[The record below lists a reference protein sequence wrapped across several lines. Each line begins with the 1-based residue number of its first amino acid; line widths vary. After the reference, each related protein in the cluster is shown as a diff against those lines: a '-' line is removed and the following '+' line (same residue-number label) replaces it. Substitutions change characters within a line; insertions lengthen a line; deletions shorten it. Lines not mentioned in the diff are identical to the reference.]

1 MSVERRD
8 AATVTGVDDVRR
20 RVAAWWL
27 GLTVVGV
34 IIVALPDSDD
44 PVFTLSDNHGLGV
57 VDLVGVVIVLVG
69 TAVLYRHL
77 LATRATIV
85 AQMGRSLAIV
95 LAVSWVVAIAAMVAA
110 VLLDRGL
117 WWLVGAVD
125 ATVAQGFALAM
136 SAPKPD
142 EQAMSSPRPDDEVMS
157 APSSDDDVN

>member
-1 MSVERRD
+1 M
-8 AATVTGVDDVRR
+8 GVKDVRR
-20 RVAAWWL
+20 RIAAWWL
-27 GLTVVGV
+27 GLTLVGAV
-34 IIVALPDSDD
+34 IVALPDSGD
-44 PVFTLSDNHGLGV
+44 PVFTLSDRHGPGV
-57 VDLVGVVIVLVG
+57 VDLIGVAVVLVG

-77 LATRATIV
+77 LTNRHTIM

-95 LAVSWVVAIAAMVAA
+95 LVVSWAVAIAAMIAA

-142 EQAMSSPRPDDEVMS
+142 EAVT
-157 APSSDDDVN
+157 